1 MRDFLIR
8 RTLQAVAVMLCIS
21 AITFF
26 VLNIVPGDPVRI
38 MLGDMASEEAL
49 ETVRHRMG
57 LDQPILTQYVTW
69 LTNMLHGDFGDSYFQ
84 RAPVMQLLGRSLAV
98 TARLAGFAYLF
109 ALISGVTIGVLA
121 AVNHGNAIDRA
132 LMSIAVLG
140 ISAPA
145 FWVALILQIVFAL
158 GLHWFPLSGTKTA
171 MHFVLP
177 VIALGTRYF
186 ASIARVT
193 RTAMLEVLS
202 QDFMRTAEAKG
213 LGKWYVILRH
223 GLRNAL
229 IPIITIAGT
238 QLGDIFTGSILVE
251 TIFSMNGVGSL
262 MVNSI
267 NQRDL
272 PLIEGGVMYIALIC
286 VVVYLVVDV
295 LYALVDPRI
304 RLGGGEA

>member
-1 MRDFLIR
+1 MRDFLIK
-8 RTLQAVAVMLCIS
+8 RTLQALAVILAIS

-26 VLNIVPGDPVRI
+26 VLNVVPGDPVRI
-38 MLGDMASEEAL
+38 MLGDLASEESL

-57 LDQPILTQYVTW
+57 LDQPIGTQYVNW
-69 LTNMLHGDFGDSYFQ
+69 LANMLHGDFGDSYFQ
-84 RAPVMQLLGRSLAV
+84 RAPVLQLLMKALSV
-98 TARLAGFAYLF
+98 TAILAGCSYLF
-109 ALISGVTIGVLA
+109 ALVLGVTIGVVA
-121 AVNHGNAIDRA
+121 AVNHGNVIDRG
-132 LMSIAVLG
+132 LMAFAVLG

-158 GLHWFPLSGTKTA
+158 NLHLLPLSGTKTA
-171 MHFVLP
+171 AHFVLP
-177 VIALGTRYF
+177 VIALGSRYF

-202 QDFMRTAEAKG
+202 QDYMRTAESKG
-213 LGKWYVILRH
+213 LRKWVVIIRH

-251 TIFSMNGVGSL
+251 TIFAMNGIGSL

-272 PLIEGGVMYIALIC
+272 PLIQGGVMYIAFIC
-286 VVVYLVVDV
+286 VVVYLIVDI
-295 LYALVDPRI
+295 LYAVVDPRI
-304 RLGGGEA
+304 RLGGGDE

>member
-1 MRDFLIR
+1 MREFLVR

-57 LDQPILTQYVTW
+57 LDQPILKQYITW
-69 LTNMLHGDFGDSYFQ
+69 LTNMLHGDFGVSYFQ

-145 FWVALILQIVFAL
+145 FWVALLLQIVFAL

-171 MHFVLP
+171 AHFVLP
-177 VIALGTRYF
+177 VIALGKRYF

-193 RTAMLEVLS
+193 RTAMLDVLS
-202 QDFMRTAEAKG
+202 QDYMRTAEAKG

-286 VVVYLVVDV
+286 VVVYLIVDI